1 MTIKTQRLLNRAQK
15 LKKRGQIV
23 EAQKIYLTVLKS
35 FPNNQEAQKELSK
48 IAKKKEIA
56 PTQEQLNEVIQCY
69 SCDKFQE
76 ALYAN
81 QLLIKDFP
89 NDPLLF
95 NISGACYSGLGPID
109 LAINNFE
116 KAIALNPK
124 YAEAHY
130 NLGVA
135 FQKTH
140 QLDNAIKHYKEAIN
154 VKHEYP
160 AAHNNLGLISLEL
173 GYTDSAIKSFEWA
186 IAYSPEYAEAHNSL
200 GAASQ
205 ELDKF
210 DEAIKHYKKAVTIN
224 PKYAQALNNLGIS
237 YEILG
242 LEVEALNHY
251 EEAINVK
258 PDFAEA
264 HFNLSRLKKY
274 KKNDIQ
280 ISKMKSLLS
289 SGNLNQSDQI
299 FINFALAKVNDD
311 LDNQDVLFKFL
322 NKGNRLRK
330 EQLNYSINDYQI
342 KHSLIK
348 KIFRL
353 DLPSIN
359 KDLLDEPQFKC
370 PIFIVGMLRS
380 GTTLVE
386 QIISSHHAVYG
397 ADELSTISD
406 LTSSILA
413 DSSTQDTNN
422 LSEKYFLSI
431 RQKYLDSLS
440 NLDINEDIIT
450 DKWPLNF
457 QYIGFILK
465 AFPEAKIIHL
475 RRDARAVCWSIYKNY
490 FSGKGNG
497 WAYNLNDL
505 ANFYALYSELMIF
518 WHELFPNQIYDI
530 NYEDLTNN
538 QEKETKKLLKYCQ
551 LEWDESC
558 LNFHTN
564 KRAVKT
570 ASASQVRK
578 KMYQGSSDDWK
589 KYESHIQPLIDGLK
603 PYLKK

>member
-15 LKKRGQIV
+15 LKKKGQIG

-56 PTQEQLNEVIQCY
+56 PTQEQLNEVIQYY

-109 LAINNFE
+109 LAIINFE

-140 QLDNAIKHYKEAIN
+140 QLDKAIKHYKEAIN

-173 GYTDSAIKSFEWA
+173 GYTNSAIKSFEWA

-413 DSSTQDTNN
+413 DPSTQDTNN

-538 QEKETKKLLKYCQ
+538 QEKETKKLLKYCE

-603 PYLKK
+603 PY

>member
-15 LKKRGQIV
+15 LKKKGQIG
-23 EAQKIYLTVLKS
+23 EAQKIYLSILKS
-35 FPNNQEAQKELSK
+35 FPNNQEAKKELSK

-56 PTQEQLNEVIQCY
+56 PTQEQLNKVIQYY

-205 ELDKF
+205 ELDNF

-359 KDLLDEPQFKC
+359 KDLLDEPQFKY
-370 PIFIVGMLRS
+370 PIFIVGMPRS

-413 DSSTQDTNN
+413 DPSTQDTNN

-457 QYIGFILK
+457 QYIGFILT

-538 QEKETKKLLKYCQ
+538 QEKETKKLLKYCE

-578 KMYQGSSDDWK
+578 KMYQGSSDAWK

-603 PYLKK
+603 PY

>member
-15 LKKRGQIV
+15 LKKKGQIG

-56 PTQEQLNEVIQCY
+56 PTQEQLNEVIQYY

-160 AAHNNLGLISLEL
+160 TAHNNLGLISLEL

-186 IAYSPEYAEAHNSL
+186 VAYSPEYAEAHNSL

-224 PKYAQALNNLGIS
+224 PKYAQAFNNLGIS

-359 KDLLDEPQFKC
+359 KDLLDEPHFKC
-370 PIFIVGMLRS
+370 PIFIVGMPRS
-380 GTTLVE
+380 GTTLIE

-413 DSSTQDTNN
+413 NPSTQDINN

-457 QYIGFILK
+457 QYIGFILT

-490 FSGKGNG
+490 FSDKGNG

-505 ANFYALYSELMIF
+505 ASFYALYSELMIF

-538 QEKETKKLLKYCQ
+538 QEKETKKLLKYCE

-603 PYLKK
+603 PY

>member
-15 LKKRGQIV
+15 LKKKGQIG
-23 EAQKIYLTVLKS
+23 EAQKIYLSILKS
-35 FPNNQEAQKELSK
+35 FPNNQEAKKELSK

-56 PTQEQLNEVIQCY
+56 PTQEQLNKVIQY
-69 SCDKFQE
+69 FSCGKFQE

-140 QLDNAIKHYKEAIN
+140 QPDNAIKHYKEAIN

-173 GYTDSAIKSFEWA
+173 GHTDSAIKSFEWA

-200 GAASQ
+200 GAVSQ

-210 DEAIKHYKKAVTIN
+210 DEAIRHYKKAVTIN

-251 EEAINVK
+251 EKAINVK

-280 ISKMKSLLS
+280 VSKMKSLLS

-299 FINFALAKVNDD
+299 FLNFALAKVNND

-322 NKGNRLRK
+322 NNGNRLRK

-370 PIFIVGMLRS
+370 PIFIVGMPRS

-413 DSSTQDTNN
+413 NPSTQDTNN

-431 RQKYLDSLS
+431 RQKYLESLS

-457 QYIGFILK
+457 QYIGFILT

-505 ANFYALYSELMIF
+505 ASFYALYSELMIF

-538 QEKETKKLLKYCQ
+538 QEKETKKLLKYCE

>member
-15 LKKRGQIV
+15 LKKKGQIG
-23 EAQKIYLTVLKS
+23 EAQKIYLSILKS
-35 FPNNQEAQKELSK
+35 FPNNQEAKKELSK

-56 PTQEQLNEVIQCY
+56 PTQEQLNKVIQYY
-69 SCDKFQE
+69 SCGKFQE

-140 QLDNAIKHYKEAIN
+140 QPDNAIKHYKEAIN

-173 GYTDSAIKSFEWA
+173 GYTNSAIKSFEWA

-242 LEVEALNHY
+242 LEVEALNYY

-299 FINFALAKVNDD
+299 FLNFALAKVNND

-413 DSSTQDTNN
+413 DPSTQDTNN

-538 QEKETKKLLKYCQ
+538 QEKETKKLLKYCE